1 MARTRIR
8 TVFSRAAFAFV
19 SAAAVAGFVIGCVT
33 RNGPL
38 ADEGE
43 IPTAQDVDAE
53 QLQARLD
60 TDGDNRL
67 DVALTITPLTFNHSA
82 KILPYFEQSGL
93 TGIHQ
98 NMNLDT
104 GGVFTIPAGHSVS
117 CLFNLLT
124 SEEAMRAHGLLV
136 LQRAADAAGIPEA
149 PDLPPN
155 GDDDPPV
162 APGQQTFASK
172 GCTGCHGQN
181 AEGGMGPALSGQ
193 DQTDALQQRF
203 GGGAA
208 HYGITLTDAEIADVA
223 AWLQG

>member
-1 MARTRIR
+1 MLRIR
-8 TVFSRAAFAFV
+8 IREYFLLVIALL
-19 SAAAVAGFVIGCVT
+19 SAAGVAGFVIGCVT
-33 RNGPL
+33 RGGPL
-38 ADEGE
+38 SEDGE
-43 IPTAQDVDAE
+43 ILTAQDVDTE
-53 QLQARLD
+53 LLRARLD

-67 DVALTITPLTFNHSA
+67 DVDLPIVPLTFNHSA
-82 KILPYFEQSGL
+82 RIVPYFEQSGL

-136 LQRAADAAGIPEA
+136 LQRSADAAGIPEA
-149 PDLPPN
+149 PDIPP
-155 GDDDPPV
+155 DDADGPPV

-181 AEGGMGPALSGQ
+181 AEGGFGPKLSGQ
-193 DQTDALQQRF
+193 DQTDALQERF
-203 GGGAA
+203 GGGAD
-208 HYGITLTDAEIADVA
+208 HNGITLTDAEIADVA
-223 AWLQG
+223 AWLQR